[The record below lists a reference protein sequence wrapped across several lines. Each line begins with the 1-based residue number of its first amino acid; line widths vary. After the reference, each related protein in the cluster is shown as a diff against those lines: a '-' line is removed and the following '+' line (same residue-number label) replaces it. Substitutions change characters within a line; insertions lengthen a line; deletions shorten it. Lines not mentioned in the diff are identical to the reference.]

1 MEPTNNNKDIILP
14 DTLKK
19 SSSIHDSN
27 SGNNIDWEN
36 PDKGTKIQIPTS
48 NRNKFVSINPIDDN
62 INIDMYNIK
71 ILLVGNLFVIPIPI
85 NLPIAKAVQ

>member
-1 MEPTNNNKDIILP
+1 MK
-14 DTLKK
+14 
-19 SSSIHDSN
+19 
-27 SGNNIDWEN
+27 
-36 PDKGTKIQIPTS
+36 DKGTKIQIPTS

-85 NLPIAKAVQ
+85 NLPIAKAVPHLHILYLKCQRETTLKM